1 MTAGAPA
8 REAGEQTKTGPA
20 VRPLAVSY
28 VVSYVGDGIF
38 YVVAAL
44 YFTRIVG
51 LDPIHYGA
59 ALTASWT
66 VAMAL
71 SVPAGH
77 LADRFEARTV
87 TVAMLCTSGL
97 ALGVYLLRPN
107 LIVFCVVACFL
118 ATATEGA
125 NSARS
130 ALIAR
135 IFPADQVTRVRAV
148 LVSCSNGGLAVG
160 AAIGAGVLA
169 VDTAPAYMVAFAVD
183 GLSFFAA
190 GLLLLRV
197 PRPARAAAS
206 GRDEAED
213 PGGNSPFRVFRDRG
227 YVVVGALNVLLV
239 LHVPLIDVAL
249 PLWVV
254 RETEAP
260 AWMIGAVF
268 VVNTVLVVLFQY
280 RVAKGIRSIDD
291 GLRRLRV
298 SGVLLFAGMAFYA
311 VSGMPSSPLGAALA
325 LLVAIVVL
333 TVGEMQQT
341 ASMTEISFRLVPD
354 QKYGQYQGFFG
365 MGSTLSEAVAP
376 LALTWLVLY
385 QGTLGWLVLGGVI
398 LVASFVMRAGV
409 ALARRDPLVREN
421 AR

>member
-1 MTAGAPA
+1 MTADAPA
-8 REAGEQTKTGPA
+8 QEAGEQTKIGPA

-28 VVSYVGDGIF
+28 VVSYMGDGIF

-59 ALTASWT
+59 ALTASWM

-71 SVPAGH
+71 SVPVGH

-135 IFPADQVTRVRAV
+135 IFPAGQVTRVRAV

-160 AAIGAGVLA
+160 AAIGAMVLA

-197 PRPARAAAS
+197 PRPGRAAAS
-206 GRDEAED
+206 GEEEAEE
-213 PGGNSPFRVFRDRG
+213 PGGNSPFGVFRDRG

-268 VVNTVLVVLFQY
+268 VVNTALVVLFQY
-280 RVAKGIRSIDD
+280 RVAKGIKSIDD
-291 GLRRLRV
+291 GLRRLQI

-311 VSGMPSSPLGAALA
+311 VSGMPTSPLGAALA

-365 MGSTLSEAVAP
+365 MGSTLSEAIAP

-398 LVASFVMRAGV
+398 LVASFAMRAGV
-409 ALARRDPLVREN
+409 ALARRDPRVREN